1 MANIKIADVMTAHV
15 RLCAPNDTIQ
25 DAART
30 MKEMD
35 VGLLPVGEND
45 RLVGTITERDI
56 VIRALAAGKGA
67 DSPVKDAMST
77 GIRYCFDTDTIDE
90 VAEKMS
96 AGQIRRLPVLNDQK
110 RLVGIVSLG
119 DISKAEEK
127 QGAKA
132 LKGTLTEEQALNQV
146 GAAVAGMVQAKIASN
161 IPPALAPETIER
173 KGSSVALIDT
183 GQLRSSITW
192 QVE

>member
-1 MANIKIADVMTAHV
+1 MATSKKIKVSDCMTAHV

-56 VIRALAAGKGA
+56 VIRALAAGKSL
-67 DSPVKDAMST
+67 DTPVKEAMSP
-77 GIRYCFDTDTIDE
+77 GIHYCSDTDTIDK
-90 VAEKMS
+90 VAEKM
-96 AGQIRRLPVLNDQK
+96 AEEQVRRLPVLNEQK
-110 RLVGIVSLG
+110 RLIGIVSLG
-119 DISKAEEK
+119 DIARAEEK

-132 LKGTLTEEQALNQV
+132 LKAISKSNNV
-146 GAAVAGMVQAKIASN
+146 GAHHS
-161 IPPALAPETIER
+161 TH
-173 KGSSVALIDT
+173 
-183 GQLRSSITW
+183 
-192 QVE
+192 

>member
-1 MANIKIADVMTAHV
+1 MKAIDCMTAHV

-56 VIRALAAGKGA
+56 VTRAIAAGKGI
-67 DSPVKDAMST
+67 DCPVKEAMSP
-77 GIRYCFDTDTIDE
+77 GIHYCFDTDTIEE

-96 AGQIRRLPVLNDQK
+96 EQQVRRLPVLNQQK
-110 RLVGIVSLG
+110 RLVGIISLG
-119 DISKAEEK
+119 DLSKAGET
-127 QGAKA
+127 QGATA
-132 LKGTLTEEQALNQV
+132 LKGISKTAV
-146 GAAVAGMVQAKIASN
+146 GGAHH
-161 IPPALAPETIER
+161 
-173 KGSSVALIDT
+173 
-183 GQLRSSITW
+183 
-192 QVE
+192 

>member
-1 MANIKIADVMTAHV
+1 MTAHV

-67 DSPVKDAMST
+67 DCPVKDAMSP
-77 GIRYCFDTDTIDE
+77 GIHYCFDTDTT
-90 VAEKMS
+90 EKAADKMIEE
-96 AGQIRRLPVLNDQK
+96 QVRRLPVLNEQK

-119 DISKAEEK
+119 DLSRA
-127 QGAKA
+127 GDRSAAKA
-132 LKGTLTEEQALNQV
+132 LKGVTKQAV
-146 GAAVAGMVQAKIASN
+146 GGSHHAA
-161 IPPALAPETIER
+161 
-173 KGSSVALIDT
+173 
-183 GQLRSSITW
+183 
-192 QVE
+192 

>member
-1 MANIKIADVMTAHV
+1 MNISDCMTAHV
-15 RLCAPNDTIQ
+15 RICAPNDTVQ

-67 DSPVKDAMST
+67 DCPVKEAMSP
-77 GIRYCFDTDTIDE
+77 GIHYCYETDTIED
-90 VAEKMS
+90 VAEKMAS
-96 AGQIRRLPVLNDQK
+96 EQIRRLPVLNQQK

-119 DISKAEEK
+119 DLSKAAEG
-127 QGAKA
+127 QHATKA
-132 LKGTLTEEQALNQV
+132 LKGISKTAV
-146 GAAVAGMVQAKIASN
+146 GGAHHS
-161 IPPALAPETIER
+161 PH
-173 KGSSVALIDT
+173 
-183 GQLRSSITW
+183 
-192 QVE
+192 

>member
-1 MANIKIADVMTAHV
+1 MNISDCMTPHV

-56 VIRALAAGKGA
+56 VTRALATGKGT
-67 DSPVKDAMST
+67 DCPVKEVMSP
-77 GIRYCFDTDTIDE
+77 GIHYCFETDTIDHAAAKM
-90 VAEKMS
+90 AEQ
-96 AGQIRRLPVLNDQK
+96 QIRRLPVLNKQK

-119 DISKAEEK
+119 DIVKAQER

-132 LKGTLTEEQALNQV
+132 LKGISKASTI
-146 GAAVAGMVQAKIASN
+146 GAHHS
-161 IPPALAPETIER
+161 TH
-173 KGSSVALIDT
+173 
-183 GQLRSSITW
+183 
-192 QVE
+192 